1 MDRPVKSERNGWR
14 DETIS
19 RRHRDWG
26 YDCPALD
33 LDWLV
38 IEYDAAIPVAL
49 VEYKNENARMASTKE
64 ANYRALIKLGD
75 MSGLPVFA
83 VRYASDLSW
92 FRVTALNCVARGKV
106 PDRSQKMTELE
117 YVTLLYKLRDRELPI
132 EVARKLFGWTDDE
145 PWVIPDSHDY
155 TEIPF

>member
-1 MDRPVKSERNGWR
+1 MGKEVKPERSGWR

-19 RRHRDWG
+19 RRHREWG

-38 IEYDAAIPVAL
+38 IEYDTATPVAL
-49 VEYKNENARMASTKE
+49 VEYKNEHARMATTKE

-92 FRVTALNCVARGKV
+92 LRITALNCIARGKV
-106 PDRSQKMTELE
+106 TERSQGMTELA
-117 YVTLLYKLRDRELPI
+117 YVTLLYKLRDREIPI
-132 EVARKLFGWTDDE
+132 EVARKLSGYEDEKSWTL
-145 PWVIPDSHDY
+145 PDSHNY